1 MDIILIILFL
11 IISILSFFSF
21 RNLEYKAKKEK
32 EKVRDSFID
41 SLFLVA
47 LALLAI
53 IDSMTMGN
61 LPRLFGF
68 TLGYILLV
76 IVTYTF
82 LSKKFEF
89 DIKIFLLP
97 FILGLI
103 IFYLVNLFDFS
114 HYSEISYILALYP
127 FMFLIFKTL
136 LVKKIN

>member
-11 IISILSFFSF
+11 ILSILSFLSF
-21 RNLEYKAKKEK
+21 RNLEYKANKEK

-41 SLFLVA
+41 SLFLIA

-53 IDSMTMGN
+53 IDSMTMSG

-76 IVTYTF
+76 IVIYTS
-82 LSKKFEF
+82 LSKKFKF

-97 FILGLI
+97 FMLGLI

-114 HYSEISYILALYP
+114 HYSEIAYLLALYP
-127 FMFLIFKTL
+127 FMFLIFRTL
-136 LVKKIN
+136 LIKN

>member
-1 MDIILIILFL
+1 
-11 IISILSFFSF
+11 
-21 RNLEYKAKKEK
+21 
-32 EKVRDSFID
+32 
-41 SLFLVA
+41 
-47 LALLAI
+47 
-53 IDSMTMGN
+53 MTMGN